1 MRDCV
6 VSAAGKAEE
15 SRCDKK
21 PQSTSAGEVEPD
33 IDQTFPQSKPDSSK
47 CCQASPGGPAP
58 SLTSDKSIR
67 RAEILCLDLRL
78 SPALLCGTVLEAV
91 DSRDQAGVW
100 VSP

>member
-21 PQSTSAGEVEPD
+21 PQSTSAREVKSD
-33 IDQTFPQSKPDSSK
+33 MDQTSPQNKPDSSK
-47 CCQASPGGPAP
+47 CCQASSSGLAP

-67 RAEILCLDLRL
+67 RAKILCPGSRL
-78 SPALLCGTVLEAV
+78 SPAFLCRTVPEAV
-91 DSRDQAGVW
+91 NSRDQASIW
-100 VSP
+100 ISL